1 MASTQNDKIT
11 MHSVMILMSWFSIS
25 QKKKKGKTFS
35 KRENL
40 FKVTNNNTI
49 SNHFRPMF
57 PSRDFLVSGAT
68 ERKQKKKVPTQIVIK
83 TTLHHP

>member
-11 MHSVMILMSWFSIS
+11 MHSVMILTSRFSIS
-25 QKKKKGKTFS
+25 QKKKYGKTFS

-40 FKVTNNNTI
+40 FKVTNSDTI

-57 PSRDFLVSGAT
+57 PFRDFLVSGAT
-68 ERKQKKKVPTQIVIK
+68 VRKQKKKVPTQK
-83 TTLHHP
+83 Q